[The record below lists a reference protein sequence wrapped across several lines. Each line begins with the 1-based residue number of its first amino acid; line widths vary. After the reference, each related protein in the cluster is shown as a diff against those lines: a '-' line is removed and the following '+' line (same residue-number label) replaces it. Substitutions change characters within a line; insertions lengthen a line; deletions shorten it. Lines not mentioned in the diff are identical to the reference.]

1 MNSTMRLIVH
11 RAQTTILMLIIFVG
25 GFAVGTLMSTSEA
38 QGRVAIN
45 DTDQAFEPFWE
56 AYNIIQ
62 TRYIDPVS
70 IETLVEGA
78 IDGMMASLGDE
89 NSVYHN
95 PEEYPQT
102 LDIGGEYEGIGVQ
115 IRQIEETG
123 EIEAVSVFSGSPAEA
138 AGMRRGDVFLEVEGQ
153 SVAGL
158 TTSELANLVRGPAGT
173 PVNITIRRGEQI
185 INLTIVRAK
194 LEIPNVEYEMLADN
208 IAYIRLFEFN
218 ALSRNQLNEAFRELD
233 VNNTRGLIFDLR
245 NNPGG
250 LLSSAVDI
258 NSAFIRDGV
267 ILYEVFGDGTE
278 EVFRANGNYANI
290 TVPIVVLVD
299 EGSAS
304 ASELTAGALQDT
316 GVATIIGEVTF
327 GKGTVQTVVPLSNNG
342 GIRITVAR
350 YLTPNRNWVHK
361 QGIMPDIL
369 VPWEGQPGD
378 EDDPQLQAAIDFILG
393 E

>member
-1 MNSTMRLIVH
+1 MNPTMRLIV
-11 RAQTTILMLIIFVG
+11 RRTQTAILMAIIFMG
-25 GFAVGTLMSTSEA
+25 GFAVGNLMTTSEA

-62 TRYIDPVS
+62 TRYIDPVPV
-70 IETLVEGA
+70 ETLVEGA
-78 IDGMMASLGDE
+78 IDGMMESLGDE

-115 IRQIEETG
+115 IREVEETG
-123 EIEAVSVFSGSPAEA
+123 EIEVVSVFSGSPAEA
-138 AGMRRGDVFLEVEGQ
+138 AGMRRGDIFLEVEGQ
-153 SVAGL
+153 SVVGL

-173 PVNITIRRGEQI
+173 PVNITIRRGEEV

-194 LEIPNVEYEMLADN
+194 LEIPNVEYELLPDN

-218 ALSRNQLNEAFRELD
+218 ALSRGQLNEAIRQLD
-233 VNNTRGLIFDLR
+233 VNNTKGLIFDLR

-258 NSAFIRDGV
+258 NSAFIREGV

-278 EVFRANGNYANI
+278 EVFRANGNYAGI

-316 GVATIIGEVTF
+316 GTATIIGEVTF

-342 GIRITVAR
+342 GIRVTVAR

-361 QGIMPDIL
+361 QGITPDIL

-378 EDDPQLQAAIDFILG
+378 EDDPQLQTAIDFILG
-393 E
+393 Q

>member
-1 MNSTMRLIVH
+1 MNPTMRLIV
-11 RAQTTILMLIIFVG
+11 RRTQTAILMAIIFMG
-25 GFAVGTLMSTSEA
+25 GFAVGNLMTTSEA

-62 TRYIDPVS
+62 TRYIDPVPV
-70 IETLVEGA
+70 ETLVEGA
-78 IDGMMASLGDE
+78 IDGMMESLGDE

-115 IRQIEETG
+115 IREIEETG
-123 EIEAVSVFSGSPAEA
+123 EIEVVSVFSGSPAEA
-138 AGMRRGDVFLEVEGQ
+138 AGMRRGDIFLEVEGQ
-153 SVAGL
+153 SVVGL

-173 PVNITIRRGEQI
+173 PVNITIRRGEEV

-194 LEIPNVEYEMLADN
+194 LEIPNVEYELLPDK

-218 ALSRNQLNEAFRELD
+218 ALSRGQLNEAIRQLD
-233 VNNTRGLIFDLR
+233 VNNTNGLIFDLR

-258 NSAFIRDGV
+258 NSAFIREGV

-278 EVFRANGNYANI
+278 EVFRANGNYAGI

-316 GVATIIGEVTF
+316 GTATIIGEVTF

-342 GIRITVAR
+342 GIRVTVAR

-361 QGIMPDIL
+361 QGITPDIL

-378 EDDPQLQAAIDFILG
+378 EDDPQLQTAIDFILG
-393 E
+393 Q